1 MCITTIGK
9 VLELDKNTA
18 LVQLRKSTRKVRTDL
33 VDVKKGDYIYV
44 SGNLAIEKI
53 EKEEAEQILNS
64 REKVK
69 IENGN
74 LE

>member
-1 MCITTIGK
+1 MCITVVGK
-9 VLELDKNTA
+9 ILNLDENVA
-18 LVQLRKSTRKVRTDL
+18 LVKLKKSTRKVRTDL

-53 EKEEAEQILNS
+53 EKKEAEQILNS
-64 REKVK
+64 MEKVK

-74 LE
+74 AK